1 MKTTPNH
8 LVLSA
13 VVAAVAAIGGVS
25 ALSAGPWD
33 SGRIVIRKTSEII
46 TDLNI
51 DLGNNVSY
59 GLRTPN
65 MRFAPV
71 DLVYSGTASG
81 TPPTAEAKWRGSMRA
96 IVL

>member
-1 MKTTPNH
+1 MRTTNRKTIF
-8 LVLSA
+8 A
-13 VVAAVAAIGGVS
+13 VAAAAAIGGVS

-33 SGRIVIRKTSEII
+33 YHKVVIRKTSEII
-46 TDLNI
+46 TSLNI
-51 DLGNNVSY
+51 GLGNNVSY
-59 GLRTPN
+59 GLRTSS

-96 IVL
+96 IV

>member
-1 MKTTPNH
+1 MKITVKSATNR
-8 LVLSA
+8 LVLLA
-13 VVAAVAAIGGVS
+13 VVAALSIGGAS
-25 ALSAGPWD
+25 SLSAGPWD
-33 SGRIVIRKTSEII
+33 YGKVVIRKTSEII

-51 DLGNNVSY
+51 DLGNSVSY

-71 DLVYSGTASG
+71 DRVYSGTASG

-96 IVL
+96 